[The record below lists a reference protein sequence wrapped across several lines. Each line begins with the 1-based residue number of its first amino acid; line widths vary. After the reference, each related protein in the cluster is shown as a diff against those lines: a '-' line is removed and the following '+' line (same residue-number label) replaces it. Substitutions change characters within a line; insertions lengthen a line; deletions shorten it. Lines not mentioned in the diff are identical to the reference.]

1 MKNIHYFLRFT
12 FTVSILVTLVSCSSF
27 LPSSGPKTGAVKN
40 ADSSSRKQNIT
51 VVAIDSKVLQ
61 DIATHKHRQVFS
73 SVFSD
78 FPAQTTLINPG
89 DILEITIWEVP
100 PALFGG
106 SQTTLNGS
114 STSATTLPVQMVN
127 SDGRISIPYAGD
139 IDVAGLSS
147 REVGAEIVQRLK
159 GKANQPQALVKT
171 IRNNS
176 ATVTVVGEVNSSL
189 RMPLTDGGERVLDAL
204 AAAGGTS
211 RPVEKM
217 TLQLTRGETFQ
228 TMPLKDIIRHPRH
241 NIPLKPGDVI
251 TLLYQPLSLTA
262 LGAIGK
268 NQEINFEA
276 QGISL
281 AQALGRVGG
290 LQDNRADA
298 RGVFVFR
305 FVDPEI
311 LNRDAVNAQ
320 PVVYTLDLSD
330 PSGFFLAQNFQIND
344 KDILYV
350 SNAPAADLK
359 KFLNMV
365 VSVVYPVV
373 KIIDAIPQ

>member
-1 MKNIHYFLRFT
+1 MNRIFYFFHCFIAVLAI
-12 FTVSILVTLVSCSSF
+12 SALASCASY
-27 LPSSGPKTGAVKN
+27 LPASGPGTGTIKS
-40 ADSSSRKQNIT
+40 ADSSGRQNNIT
-51 VVAIDSKVLQ
+51 VATIDSNVLQ
-61 DIATHKHRQVFS
+61 NIAKHKRRQAFS
-73 SVFSD
+73 SIFSD
-78 FPAQTTLINPG
+78 FPAKTNLINPG
-89 DILEITIWEVP
+89 DILEITIWEVS

-106 SQTTLNGS
+106 SPTLNGS
-114 STSATTLPVQMVN
+114 STTATTLPAQMVN
-127 SDGRISIPYAGD
+127 SDGRLSIPYAGD
-139 IDVAGLSS
+139 IDVAGLSA
-147 REVGAEIVQRLK
+147 RDVGEKIVRGLK
-159 GKANQPQALVKT
+159 GKANQPQVLVKT

-217 TLQLTRGETFQ
+217 TLQLTRGEIVHR
-228 TMPLKDIIRHPRH
+228 MSLKDIIRNPRH
-241 NIPLKPGDVI
+241 NIPLMPGDVV

-262 LGAIGK
+262 FGAVGQNK
-268 NQEINFEA
+268 EINFEA

-305 FVDPEI
+305 FEDPEI
-311 LNRDAVNAQ
+311 LDKDATKPQ
-320 PVVYTLDLSD
+320 PVIYTLDLSD
-330 PSGFFLAQNFQIND
+330 PSGFFLARNFQIND

-350 SNAPAADLK
+350 SNAPSADLK

-373 KIIDAIPQ
+373 NIIDTIPK